1 MNYDL
6 PGLAEEND
14 TGRPNVTHIVWR
26 CPLKGLLWLMST
38 AENKTERT
46 QEWDLKDVIVGII
59 LNGKYNIFMNVETQI
74 SRYTLK

>member
-1 MNYDL
+1 
-6 PGLAEEND
+6 
-14 TGRPNVTHIVWR
+14 
-26 CPLKGLLWLMST
+26 MST